1 MNSRI
6 LEAVYQRLLK
16 KSAPPSDDLAVAVET
31 LGGQYNA
38 TIYSP
43 SSLTRVFE
51 SGAYPNRAT
60 GSVKNYRALQKFD
73 VIRGYVIIEKPDMP
87 CNDAYEVKASA
98 GPGIGKV
105 IYGVAFALSPSGILI
120 PDRMSVSS
128 YAQKGWAAQYA
139 RRKKKSLDDFDH
151 DPTDSDSFH
160 AKHHTKK
167 LSDDCSTYEDHEK
180 LDFLNYSYESEGWEP
195 GLLRTMK
202 KNHKAMMAWIDANAD
217 VPSADVEAAIMYYG
231 PDFFEEKYPRE

>member
-16 KSAPPSDDLAVAVET
+16 KSAPSVTDLAVTIEV
-31 LGGQYNA
+31 LGAQSSA
-38 TIYSP
+38 TVYSP

-51 SGAYPNRAT
+51 SGAYPTFAT

-73 VIRGYVIIEKPDMP
+73 VIRGYVMIDRPDMP
-87 CNDAYEVKASA
+87 CNNAYEVKMSA

-128 YAQKGWAAQYA
+128 LAQRGWSAQVD
-139 RRKKKSLDDFDH
+139 RRKKKPLDDGEHPAKGADPFH
-151 DPTDSDSFH
+151 D
-160 AKHHTKK
+160 AHHTKK
-167 LSDDCSTYEDHEK
+167 STDDCDTHTG